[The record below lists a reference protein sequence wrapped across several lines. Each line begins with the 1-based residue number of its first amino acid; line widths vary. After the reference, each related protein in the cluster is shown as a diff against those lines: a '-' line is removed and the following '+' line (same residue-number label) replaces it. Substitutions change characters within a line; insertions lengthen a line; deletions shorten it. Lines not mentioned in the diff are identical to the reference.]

1 MLISTNL
8 KYSIIFQEKWTKADP
23 WIKIKPEKHI
33 YLKSESNCRDRTFY
47 ECFISSISYND
58 LANISNICLPESL
71 LSLRASGTDVD
82 DMPKCNSTEEN
93 AEAFWEIFD
102 EFENVDCAKLCSI
115 LEYSGKIEYWDPK
128 SDSETPN
135 TTFAITIRFAYP
147 ATLKVFEEYLI
158 YDIIGMVGS
167 VGGTLGMFIGFSFI
181 DVVSRVFSFLRQ
193 KTRTY

>member
-1 MLISTNL
+1 MFIL
-8 KYSIIFQEKWTKADP
+8 QEKWTQADP

-33 YLKSESNCRDRTFY
+33 YLKSESDCGNKTFY
-47 ECFISSISYND
+47 ECFISSIGYND
-58 LANISNICLPESL
+58 LANTSNICLPESL
-71 LSLRASGTDVD
+71 LSLRANGTDVD
-82 DMPKCNSTEEN
+82 YIPKCNSTEET

-115 LEYSGKIEYWDPK
+115 LEYSGKIDYWDPK

-135 TTFAITIRFAYP
+135 TTFAITIRFAHP

-158 YDIIGMVGS
+158 YDIIGLVGS

-181 DVVSRVFSFLRQ
+181 DIVSRVFSLLRQ
-193 KTRTY
+193 KTRKY